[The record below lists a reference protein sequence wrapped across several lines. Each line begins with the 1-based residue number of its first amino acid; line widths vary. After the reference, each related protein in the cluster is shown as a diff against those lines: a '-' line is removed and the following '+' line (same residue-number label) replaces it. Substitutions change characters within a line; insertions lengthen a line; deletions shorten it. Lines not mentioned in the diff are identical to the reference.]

1 MTPAETRG
9 VDAGQMGAESR
20 LTPAGIGGYRCRPIG
35 GCEQGAGC
43 LSHTGELPPYPDRDQ
58 GTSNLL

>member
-9 VDAGQMGAESR
+9 VNAGQMAESGP
-20 LTPAGIGGYRCRPIG
+20 TPAGIGGNRCRPIG